1 MEIRLAIPEDIIQIC
16 GLYNEFYNYNAE
28 LQPEYCKAGI
38 ESGEYP
44 KSVIESSNADIFIAL
59 ESNVIIGF
67 VHIRETQ
74 TPAFD
79 SVVPHNYAE
88 IIDFMVTASH
98 REKGVGSKL
107 MDSVKQW
114 CKKRN
119 LAYIELAV
127 LSNAKEALFFYEQ
140 KDFATTAHIMRCTL

>member
-1 MEIRLAIPEDIIQIC
+1 MEIRLATLEDIKQIRE
-16 GLYNEFYNYNAE
+16 LYNEFFNYNAA

-38 ESGEYP
+38 ESGAYP
-44 KSVIESSNADIFIAL
+44 KSAIESSSADIFIAL
-59 ESNVIIGF
+59 ENNVIIGF
-67 VHIRETQ
+67 IHIREAQ

-88 IIDFMVTASH
+88 IIDFMVAASH

-119 LAYIELAV
+119 LDYIELAV
-127 LSNAKEALFFYEQ
+127 LSNAKEALCFYGQ
-140 KDFATTAHIMRCTL
+140 KDFTTTAHIMRCTL